1 MSEMMSVRGYA
12 RARGMAHTSV
22 DYQIRKGRIPVVDG
36 KIDADYA
43 DHVFREKIDAK
54 QSLCGRGQQR
64 PGGGLPTTPAGVAP
78 TLPDNQEGLE
88 AIRRRVPR
96 DYNDAAYLQAVE
108 DLLKRRAVNAEM
120 EGRLVDAEKVVRAQS
135 EVARQIRDLLMAIP
149 SRVDEQLAAEQTA
162 VGCRRILDAE
172 IREALEE
179 AARIAEEL
187 QESDTP
193 DNLDDDGAG

>member
-1 MSEMMSVRGYA
+1 M
-12 RARGMAHTSV
+12 
-22 DYQIRKGRIPVVDG
+22 
-36 KIDADYA
+36 
-43 DHVFREKIDAK
+43 
-54 QSLCGRGQQR
+54 
-64 PGGGLPTTPAGVAP
+64 AP